1 MSIMPLYNIIAL
13 PGAKLWLQTS
23 AYRELTGKE
32 PVAGERVTLLM
43 QKQEQ
48 SRTALDAD
56 SFRPIGVVGSVGAIN
71 AGGFWPVVSG
81 WLTMY
86 RKAYVNWKPPGGGRV
101 RGVGLGDSRRAS
113 GNMCPA

>member
-1 MSIMPLYNIIAL
+1 MSVMPLYNIIAL

-48 SRTALDAD
+48 PRAALDAD
-56 SFRPIGVVGSVGAIN
+56 SFRPIGVVGSVGDGKMLDYGTRAKFTVQEGDRVLFLSYAGEDFKFGDCEFLLMRESDILAIIN
-71 AGGFWPVVSG
+71 
-81 WLTMY
+81 
-86 RKAYVNWKPPGGGRV
+86 
-101 RGVGLGDSRRAS
+101 
-113 GNMCPA
+113 